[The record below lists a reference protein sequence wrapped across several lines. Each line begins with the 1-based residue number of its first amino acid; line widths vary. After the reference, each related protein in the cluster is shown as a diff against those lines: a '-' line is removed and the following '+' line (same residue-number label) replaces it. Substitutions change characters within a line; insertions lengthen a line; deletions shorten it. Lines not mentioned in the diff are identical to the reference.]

1 MMTLGKLPKS
11 LKLSDMEYP
20 ICADYRVALLILQA
34 FNDVNL
40 KEHEKYEIM
49 IRSLFEE
56 PEKVFELIQQNE
68 NAIKEVVEKCIWFL
82 DCGKKWEQTAHQPK
96 IMDWEQDEQMIFSA
110 VNKVAGKETRECE
123 YIHWWTFV
131 GYMSE
136 IDEGVFSTVVHIR
149 KKRAKGKQLDKTE
162 TQFYNE
168 HRDLIDLKTK
178 YTEEEQKEI
187 EEMMK
192 IFE

>member
-1 MMTLGKLPKS
+1 MMTLGVLPKS
-11 LKLSDMEYP
+11 LRISDMEYP
-20 ICADYRVALLILQA
+20 ICTDYRVAILILQA

-40 KEHEKYEIM
+40 KEHEKYEVM
-49 IRSLFEE
+49 IRSLFKE
-56 PEKVFELIQQNE
+56 PEKVFELIKQDE
-68 NAIKEVVEKCIWFL
+68 NAVKEVIEKCIWFL
-82 DCGKKWEQTAHQPK
+82 DCGKKWEQSVHQSK

-110 VNKVAGKETRECE
+110 INKVAGKETRECE
-123 YIHWWTFV
+123 HIHWWTFI

-136 IDEGVFSTVVHIR
+136 IDEGVFTTVLHIR
-149 KKRAKGKQLDKTE
+149 KKRAKGKQLDKSE
-162 TQFYNE
+162 AQFYNE
-168 HRDLIDLKTK
+168 HRDLIDLKKK